1 MIQVVKPKS
10 PEPEATLTFPFL
22 DKMPESSQLPL
33 PNLSSQGKKI
43 EVFCFSS
50 TCSAGPIC
58 SEIVFIFKADHFLYV
73 DVPLAVGFARVHD
86 G

>member
-1 MIQVVKPKS
+1 MFQVVKPKS

-22 DKMPESSQLPL
+22 DKMPETNQSPL
-33 PNLSSQGKKI
+33 PNLSSQGKKK
-43 EVFCFSS
+43 EMFCFSS

-58 SEIVFIFKADHFLYV
+58 SEIVFIIKTDSFFYV
-73 DVPLAVGFARVHD
+73 DVPFPLGFPRVHD